1 MFDGR
6 HCLDKDLDLLIKET
20 KQVKR
25 SLSYEDINLF
35 LKLISR
41 FDLEIAE
48 KMRIEIKK
56 SGGNP
61 ALILKAIDDNVNVLK
76 QNVIVDINE
85 HKN

>member
-20 KQVKR
+20 RKVK
-25 SLSYEDINLF
+25 SNLSHEQINLF

-41 FDLEIAE
+41 FDSEIAE
-48 KMRIEIKK
+48 KMAKDIKACVED
-56 SGGNP
+56 N
-61 ALILKAIDDNVNVLK
+61 AAILKAIDANVDVLK

-85 HKN
+85 HR